1 MENADN
7 SDEPVI
13 KKDRSRKKQLYQ
25 SILKQMEFYFSD
37 ANLSK
42 DRFLHKLLEENDW
55 IDLTVFFK
63 FNKIRALTREMKDLV
78 KALRHSEVLEVS
90 EDMKV
95 RRVTAFTPKD
105 NEDDCVI
112 YVEQLPPD
120 ADHNWLSQIFSPYGE
135 IDYISIPKFK
145 NGKVKGFAFI
155 EFKSPEISQLV
166 IKDYKKVGSYLS
178 TEMAPD
184 KLCSISTFE
193 LEQNA
198 ENKSDDFESG
208 RRDRKRK
215 NHNDSLNN
223 SAEIDDKTTSLDTNG
238 DDTNVKTKSK
248 KRKTETAENV
258 PETDPS
264 DDQSKIDQTENEQD
278 QQSLEEDVNEENG
291 NDDNKVKK
299 KKHRKKKKK
308 PKKDKVTAE
317 SSGLVILSKKDWK
330 RLRNKYLN
338 VQKDKMKLL
347 KKHLSQQQFR
357 ADKHKEQLAQEKK
370 TSSDIPS
377 SYTPGLVV
385 KVGVHEPIVD
395 VKRFK
400 DDAKANPNLKYCD
413 VKEGATLVYFRF
425 DSQDAAKEFS
435 RTSDWPSRGCILVVH
450 IGTMRVHS
458 REEEVIYWQ
467 KIKSDRAEKLM
478 KSKKVKE
485 RGKTKLVK
493 KAEKALGKHIVFEGL
508 ADENE

>member
-1 MENADN
+1 
-7 SDEPVI
+7 
-13 KKDRSRKKQLYQ
+13 
-25 SILKQMEFYFSD
+25 
-37 ANLSK
+37 
-42 DRFLHKLLEENDW
+42 
-55 IDLTVFFK
+55 
-63 FNKIRALTREMKDLV
+63 MKDLV

-223 SAEIDDKTTSLDTNG
+223 SAEIDDKTTSLDTN
-238 DDTNVKTKSK
+238 
-248 KRKTETAENV
+248 
-258 PETDPS
+258 
-264 DDQSKIDQTENEQD
+264 EQD

-317 SSGLVILSKKDWK
+317 SSGLVILSKYDKAQIFISEKDWK

-435 RTSDWPSRGCILVVH
+435 RTSDWPSVEIIEG
-450 IGTMRVHS
+450 
-458 REEEVIYWQ
+458 EEEVIYWQ